1 MKSIINVVVYMIND
15 VDYIDDDVDY
25 INNDVNYRF
34 GAHKRKFSD
43 CLSGIATK
51 DSLISDHGFM
61 PSKIP
66 CSKKGQRA
74 WAKFGSRIG

>member
-1 MKSIINVVVYMIND
+1 MKSIINVVVYIIND

-34 GAHKRKFSD
+34 GAHKIKFSD

-51 DSLISDHGFM
+51 DNLISDHGFM

-66 CSKKGQRA
+66 NRPKGL
-74 WAKFGSRIG
+74 AKFGSRIG